1 MSKIRDHQST
11 QPAIR
16 FKGFTDAWEKR
27 RLSEIVTEHNSGV
40 YIAKDEYGSGTNII
54 GVGDIYESDLV
65 DGQVFR
71 LAPVKDEK
79 FILHSRDL
87 LYGESSLVQEG
98 IARVVSVTEKGAG
111 TAFAWHTRRFVV
123 EPAVADSQFVM
134 LELNYWFPA
143 REHLMRTATK
153 TALTGI
159 TTQDFFSTNILVPI
173 LFEQKKICDLVHR
186 LDNLITVNQRK
197 GDVLQNFKKAL
208 LQRLFASETS
218 PIPDIRFKGFTDAWE
233 KRKLGEVADIVGGG
247 TPSTSRPEYWNGEID
262 WYAPA
267 EIGTQRYVYKSRRQ
281 ITELGL
287 EKSSAVMLPANKTIL
302 FTSRAGIGNAAILTS
317 PATTNQ
323 GFQSMIVNS
332 NTDTYFL
339 YSKIPDIKHKAIRVA
354 AGSTFLEIS
363 GKSLSKIPIKLPI
376 FEEQVKIGR
385 LFLKIDNL
393 IAATQRK
400 GEVLKNLKKALL
412 QKMFV

>member
-1 MSKIRDHQST
+1 M
-11 QPAIR
+11 
-16 FKGFTDAWEKR
+16 
-27 RLSEIVTEHNSGV
+27 V
-40 YIAKDEYGSGTNII
+40 
-54 GVGDIYESDLV
+54 V
-65 DGQVFR
+65 DVFEVL
-71 LAPVKDEK
+71 LA
-79 FILHSRDL
+79 R
-87 LYGESSLVQEG
+87 
-98 IARVVSVTEKGAG
+98 
-111 TAFAWHTRRFVV
+111 
-123 EPAVADSQFVM
+123 
-134 LELNYWFPA
+134 N
-143 REHLMRTATK
+143 
-153 TALTGI
+153 
-159 TTQDFFSTNILVPI
+159 
-173 LFEQKKICDLVHR
+173 
-186 LDNLITVNQRK
+186 
-197 GDVLQNFKKAL
+197 
-208 LQRLFASETS
+208 
-218 PIPDIRFKGFTDAWE
+218 AWE

-393 IAATQRK
+393 IAATQDK
-400 GEVLKNLKKALL
+400 LSFLKKM
-412 QKMFV
+412 KMFFLQQIFPTKNHDVPQIRFDGFTDVWSHYKLGSLMRIDKEQEVKKELLTDIQKGFYVLAMRTFSMDGYIDHSKPYWLNHLDNVSDDKFLLPREFAILDADMDANLPKIGRVLLNASSEKYLLAAHVRKIQVKSGNDPIFIYALMRGNSVHERLKLEANGSISKRLLDKNVYKQSILVPNRSEQSKIGRLFFLLETTITLHQQKIQMLKQVKKSCLQNLFI

>member
-1 MSKIRDHQST
+1 MAPQFRFRKFTGDWEQRKLGAITESFSGGTPTAGKAEYYGGEIPFIRSGEISSDST
-11 QPAIR
+11 ELFITDAGLNNSSAKMVGIGDILYALYGATSGETSISRINGAINQAILAIR
-16 FKGFTDAWEKR
+16 PTQGDDPYMIVQWLKKQKETIISTYLQGGQGN
-27 RLSEIVTEHNSGV
+27 LSGSIVKDLLITLPKN
-40 YIAKDEYGSGTNII
+40 KDEQANVGS
-54 GVGDIYESDLV
+54 
-65 DGQVFR
+65 
-71 LAPVKDEK
+71 
-79 FILHSRDL
+79 
-87 LYGESSLVQEG
+87 
-98 IARVVSVTEKGAG
+98 
-111 TAFAWHTRRFVV
+111 
-123 EPAVADSQFVM
+123 
-134 LELNYWFPA
+134 
-143 REHLMRTATK
+143 
-153 TALTGI
+153 
-159 TTQDFFSTNILVPI
+159 FFK
-173 LFEQKKICDLVHR
+173 Q
-186 LDNLITVNQRK
+186 LDNLITLHQHKLAKLKELKK
-197 GDVLQNFKKAL
+197 GYLQK
-208 LQRLFASETS
+208 LFPQNGEKV
-218 PIPDIRFKGFTDAWE
+218 PEFRFKGYSDAAWE

-393 IAATQRK
+393 IAATQHK
-400 GEVLKNLKKALL
+400 ENLLKKIKQACL
-412 QKMFV
+412 QNMFC